1 MRILKRCC
9 QSAALNK
16 YANQFSKSTYS
27 VLKTLHNSMNDIGR
41 NTSPVSPNFDITH
54 SIHTQSKEME
64 AWEAM
69 VDYTQLSPLELKIH
83 QRHITANRARKH
95 FHVDP
100 KTGCILIQLHD
111 DAGKHFY
118 VDPKTGYQ
126 VMTRLAHLKRGD
138 CCGNACRHC
147 PYGQKNVLE
156 EKRQKRFNSAFYV

>member
-1 MRILKRCC
+1 MGTPCSEVDAMRILKRCC

-95 FHVDP
+95 F
-100 KTGCILIQLHD
+100 
-111 DAGKHFY
+111 Y